1 MSVSVEREF
10 IIAILLLVEE
20 VGCLFQSLA
29 AQVSVFNCLDKA
41 IKIQIIVLGIMKAV
55 SDQSFLLHKL
65 CVLILE
71 HLATGIVDG
80 LHAFHLLMQSLSC
93 WKTFRLIQQVDSRR
107 KRLL

>member
-93 WKTFRLIQQVDSRR
+93 WQTFRLI
-107 KRLL
+107 